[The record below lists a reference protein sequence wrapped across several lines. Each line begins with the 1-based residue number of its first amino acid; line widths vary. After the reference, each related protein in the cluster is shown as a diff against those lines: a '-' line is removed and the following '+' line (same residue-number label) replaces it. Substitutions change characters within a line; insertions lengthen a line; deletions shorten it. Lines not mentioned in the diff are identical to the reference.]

1 MSTLLDRKRHVMDVP
16 LYLRLGLECNCLPA
30 DDTRDRTSDYHLL
43 TRDHSRHSAFL
54 ADNNFY
60 GHHVTL
66 NLTIDLKHSTAD
78 DLQPL
83 AHDLEVVP
91 DDRLLAG

>member
-1 MSTLLDRKRHVMDVP
+1 
-16 LYLRLGLECNCLPA
+16 
-30 DDTRDRTSDYHLL
+30 L

-60 GHHVTL
+60 GHHVTF
-66 NLTIDLKHSTAD
+66 NLTIDLKDSTAD
-78 DLQPL
+78 NLQPL